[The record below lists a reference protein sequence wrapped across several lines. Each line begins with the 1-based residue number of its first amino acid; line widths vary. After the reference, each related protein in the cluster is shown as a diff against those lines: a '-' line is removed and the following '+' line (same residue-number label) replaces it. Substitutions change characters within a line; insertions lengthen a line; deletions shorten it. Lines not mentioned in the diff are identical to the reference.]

1 MSSGDPLKRVLPG
14 EPFAPS
20 AAAWNAMI
28 ESARKIAQMESA
40 SQRSL
45 SGGAAPGLIR
55 VKNSTGA
62 ARDAGDIVGFGAT
75 LFTPTDNLDEFRF
88 RPTVVSALPTRA
100 AHSGKF
106 GVLVD
111 AIPSGGIGYAQVSGI
126 AACRVDSQ
134 STTVLPDCVEVKNS
148 DATQLSLV
156 SDGFARVL
164 WRESGTGTRRAL
176 ILFTPIA
183 TLRFRARLTGAAL
196 LAGQT
201 YRWAYAWEE
210 VLLPAYGSG
219 ESWAVVPGGRSG
231 TTSTD
236 YAVNSIEADNGA
248 AFAGLSYQIDA
259 GETFLPLAA
268 GRTRGSTQKNPV
280 VEMSRLPNGRYVFD
294 GENTIDGECE

>member
-1 MSSGDPLKRVLPG
+1 MASGDPLKRVLPG

-20 AAAWNAMI
+20 AASWNAMLD
-28 ESARKIAQMESA
+28 SARRVAQMDSL

-45 SGGAAPGLIR
+45 SSPDAPGLIR

-62 ARDAGDIVGFGAT
+62 ARDAGDIVGLGAS

-88 RPTVVSALPTRA
+88 HPTIVAAVPTRA
-100 AHSGKF
+100 SHSGKF
-106 GVLVD
+106 AVLLD

-134 STTVLPDCVEVKNS
+134 STAVLPDCVEVKNS

-196 LAGQT
+196 LSGQT
-201 YRWAYAWEE
+201 YRWAYSWEE

-248 AFAGLSYQIDA
+248 AFSGLSYQIDA